1 MMGKWSTVFNLTTRV
16 RRDGI
21 SFPTFKGPAEPA
33 STDDFGSVV
42 AIVSY
47 VNSPNYTG
55 HKT

>member
-1 MMGKWSTVFNLTTRV
+1 M
-16 RRDGI
+16 

-33 STDDFGSVV
+33 STEDFDSVV

-55 HKT
+55 HNT